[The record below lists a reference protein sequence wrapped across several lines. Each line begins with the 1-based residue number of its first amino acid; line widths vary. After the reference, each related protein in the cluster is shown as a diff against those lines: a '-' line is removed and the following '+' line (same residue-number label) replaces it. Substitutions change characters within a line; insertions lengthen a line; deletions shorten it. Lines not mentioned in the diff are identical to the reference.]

1 MKAVIIDDDILAIEL
16 LDKLV
21 RDYCP
26 EFTEIRHFTEES
38 PAIAYLTENAPD
50 VVFLDVNMQNMS
62 GFDMLELLP
71 DFDAL
76 TILVSG
82 SAEHGIE
89 AVRHKVFDYIV
100 KPVSPV
106 ALSAVMKRVREE
118 LTQDEDEETDTLNP
132 GILIINR
139 QDRLFFVPHGEI
151 IKLLANGPY
160 CTVQTVSEDI
170 QASKTMLYFM
180 KQLPRN
186 KFVKINRSIVVNKEY
201 FRSIRKFP
209 DGTGELILKNGDK
222 ISLSKPIKE
231 RLIHMFS
238 RGENGI

>member
-26 EFTEIRHFTEES
+26 EFTEIRHFTEEAS
-38 PAIAYLTENAPD
+38 AISYLTENSPD

-62 GFDMLELLP
+62 GFDLLELLP

-89 AVRHKVFDYIV
+89 AVRHKIFDYII
-100 KPVSPV
+100 KPASP
-106 ALSAVMKRVREE
+106 ASLSTVMKRVREE
-118 LTQDEDEETDTLNP
+118 LTQNRDDDSSPNP
-132 GILIINR
+132 GMLIINR
-139 QDRLFFVPHGEI
+139 QDRLFFVPYGEV

-160 CTVQTVSEDI
+160 CTVQTVGEDI

-180 KQLPRN
+180 KQLPRHQ
-186 KFVKINRSIVVNKEY
+186 FVKINRSLVVNKEY

-222 ISLSKPIKE
+222 INLSKPIKE
-231 RLIHMFS
+231 RLIHLFS
-238 RGENGI
+238 RGETGL